1 MIRAIIVLVVL
12 VALMVIGSW
21 SPISQAWASR
31 DYIHAILT
39 LVANIAAVLSVFA
52 ALYLWLRSHNL
63 KFYLWI
69 QRLRHKYLPSKSV
82 TWDVQARWEG
92 TGDQS
97 ILDNFE
103 SWLASHYPGKLSV
116 TSRADRLRSYLVDKR
131 FNIETSFEPLS
142 ISSEMLYAAVVIR
155 IYALTVNFAEA
166 KDVLD
171 HDIMPLLDKLSS
183 DVRPLSPNEDYKL
196 TMMFT
201 DNINPF
207 FGLYVQGLRPQDIL
221 RFQIVLAPQFYNRQ
235 VASQATNIVRVS
247 PQELSITAHSPLT
260 LQTMAQDF
268 LSFAPHLA
276 QTVPHT

>member
-1 MIRAIIVLVVL
+1 MIRVVIVLVIL
-12 VALMVIGSW
+12 VALMVAGSW
-21 SPISQAWASR
+21 SPISQAWTSH
-31 DYIHAILT
+31 DYVKAILA

-52 ALYLWLRSHNL
+52 ASYLWLRSHNL

-103 SWLASHYPGKLSV
+103 SWLTSHYSRKLSV
-116 TSRADRLRSYLVDKR
+116 ISMADRLRSYLVDNR

-142 ISSEMLYAAVVIR
+142 VSPEMLRAAFVIR
-155 IYALTVNFAEA
+155 IYALTVNFAESKEVLA
-166 KDVLD
+166 HDV
-171 HDIMPLLDKLSS
+171 IPLLDKLSS
-183 DVRPLSPNEDYKL
+183 DVRPLAPNEDYKL
-196 TMMFT
+196 TMKFT

-207 FGLYVQGLRPQDIL
+207 FGLYVQGLQPQDVI
-221 RFQIVLAPQFYNRQ
+221 RFQVVLAPQLYDRQ
-235 VASQATNIVRVS
+235 AKSIVRVS
-247 PQELSITAHSPLT
+247 PKELSITTHSPLI

-276 QTVPHT
+276 RTVPRA